1 MQDIHILLFYKFV
14 NLGNK
19 EKLEEFRVKRL
30 EECEKIGLKGR
41 ILVAEEGING
51 SVSGT
56 KEQIDRYKKLM
67 HSKKQFSDLW
77 FKDDIGRALPFTKMT
92 ILVRDEIVALK
103 KKVDM
108 SKAGNYLGPAQIL
121 ELYGSD
127 GKLKEGVVFLDA
139 RNDYEHK
146 IGKFKDSIQVNT
158 KTFREFPEKAK
169 ELEKIKGIKD
179 KKIVMYCTGG
189 IRCEKASVV
198 LKEAGFKDVNQIHG
212 GVINFVQKYPDT
224 FWEGKLFVF
233 DKRMVADVNNENKE
247 PITECEVCS
256 IPCDLYKNCRNPEC
270 DKFVVLC
277 LDCQF
282 KLHGCCSQ
290 ECFLDFQRSSRK
302 KSLVNQGRKTEAPI
316 R

>member
-1 MQDIHILLFYKFV
+1 MEQDIHILLFYKFV
-14 NLGNK
+14 NLGSM
-19 EKLEEFRVKRL
+19 EKLEEFRRTHL
-30 EECEKIGLKGR
+30 EECERIGLKGR
-41 ILVAEEGING
+41 ILIAEEGING

-56 KEQIDRYKKLM
+56 KGQIEKYKILM
-67 HSKKQFSDLW
+67 HSKLAFSDLW
-77 FKDDIGRALPFTKMT
+77 FKGDVGTASPFTKMT

-103 KKVDM
+103 KKVDLGNT
-108 SKAGNYLGPAQIL
+108 GNYLSPEEIL
-121 ELYGSD
+121 ELYDSD
-127 GKLKEGVVFLDA
+127 GHLKENIIFMDA

-169 ELEKIKGIKD
+169 GLEKIKGIKD

-212 GVINFVQKYPDT
+212 GIINFVQKYPDT

-233 DKRMVADVNNENKE
+233 DKRMVADVNNENKK

-256 IPCDLYKNCRNPEC
+256 VSCDLYKNCRNPEC
-270 DKFVVLC
+270 DRFVVLC

-290 ECFLDFQRSSRK
+290 ECFLEFQEYCTK
-302 KSLVNQGRKTEAPI
+302 KSLVNQGRKTQVAI
-316 R
+316 